1 VYLTHSKKHVDDF
14 GESMGSIDFISK
26 KLKFVGN
33 LTSEQKVRMKQIA
46 SKCPVHKTL
55 ASEVKFETEIIE

>member
-1 VYLTHSKKHVDDF
+1 
-14 GESMGSIDFISK
+14 
-26 KLKFVGN
+26 
-33 LTSEQKVRMKQIA
+33 MKEIA